1 MIDWVFNIVRFEIRL
16 RDAGIKFEMNKTQTI
31 TYQLK
36 QNRAHDC
43 LDYFFPLFVAPPTP
57 KNHKRIKACEACL
70 YLFHINSTRS
80 LYYTCVRTP

>member
-36 QNRAHDC
+36 QNRA
-43 LDYFFPLFVAPPTP
+43 
-57 KNHKRIKACEACL
+57 KQ
-70 YLFHINSTRS
+70 SS
-80 LYYTCVRTP
+80 